1 VLHFLN
7 YSSGFRASVVSWR
20 SMDIRLSTGDCGA
33 KNGQKIRTAFYK
45 IVALRLAA
53 TARPTTTPRKSF
65 KTGGEIVQ
73 SRHRLFMICI
83 NPICPTVLFKW
94 SARNPANARSA
105 PA

>member
-7 YSSGFRASVVSWR
+7 YASGFRASVVSWR
-20 SMDIRLSTGDCGA
+20 SMDIRLYTGDCGVKTA
-33 KNGQKIRTAFYK
+33 QKFRTAFDK

-53 TARPTTTPRKSF
+53 TARAKTTPRKSF
-65 KTGGEIVQ
+65 KTSGETVQ

-83 NPICPTVLFKW
+83 DPICPTALFKW
-94 SARNPANARSA
+94 SARTPANARSA